1 MTKKGHPNI
10 PDFSQRKP
18 SKNATPGPTDKQGQR
33 VPQPKPI
40 AKPQATSQKSGRR
53 GQ

>member
-1 MTKKGHPNI
+1 MTKKGHPVI

-18 SKNATPGPTDKQGQR
+18 SKKPPGPMDKQVQR
-33 VPQPKPI
+33 VPHPKPI